1 MEYALV
7 LRTCDAN
14 LQSYNGFQWPESGP
28 VECPDYQPTSECG
41 YGLHGLLWG
50 EGDGS
55 LLNWDQSAKWLVVRV
70 AVDAEL
76 IDLEGKVKFRRGEV
90 VHCGDRLSATGYLIE
105 RLTRAASV
113 VGAIMTA
120 GDAGTAT
127 AGYVGTATAGDAG
140 TATAGYAGTAT
151 AGDRGTATAGDR
163 GTATAGDRGT
173 ATAGDAGVLQLSFYD
188 SAAGRRRIVTLYV
201 GEDGIL
207 PNQSYCLGES
217 GKPQLN
223 TVPLPE

>member
-127 AGYVGTATAGDAG
+127 AGY
-140 TATAGYAGTAT
+140 
-151 AGDRGTATAGDR
+151 
-163 GTATAGDRGT
+163 
-173 ATAGDAGVLQLSFYD
+173 AGVLQLSFYD